1 MFENRDGCKCL
12 FQRKRVPLKILGQ
25 CKWLSEIMAVP
36 LKCMAAC
43 APLKLQY
50 ALNRNIC
57 QIHCIYTIMTASSVQ
72 K

>member
-1 MFENRDGCKCL
+1 MLISKKGSTLENTRSV
-12 FQRKRVPLKILGQ
+12 QVA
-25 CKWLSEIMAVP
+25 SEIMVVP

-57 QIHCIYTIMTASSVQ
+57 QIHCIYTIMAASTVQ

>member
-1 MFENRDGCKCL
+1 
-12 FQRKRVPLKILGQ
+12 
-25 CKWLSEIMAVP
+25 MAVP

-43 APLKLQY
+43 ALLKLQY

-57 QIHCIYTIMTASSVQ
+57 QNIVYAQFMAASAVV